1 MLLRESSRNLHWKL
15 TGSGEKSIT
24 WYLNKYHRKA
34 ETVKTVTGREA
45 AVTQISGG
53 GDALVFVL
61 SHHSHR
67 GAVSHVDV
75 P

>member
-1 MLLRESSRNLHWKL
+1 MKEV
-15 TGSGEKSIT
+15 I
-24 WYLNKYHRKA
+24 
-34 ETVKTVTGREA
+34 GREA

-53 GDALVFVL
+53 GDAGYFVALVFVL

-67 GAVSHVDV
+67 GAVSQVDV

>member
-1 MLLRESSRNLHWKL
+1 MHWKL

-53 GDALVFVL
+53 GDAGYSVALVFVL